1 MVSNREQILS
11 GKCLETNDL
20 EIWVKVKG
28 QGHDL
33 DIELYI
39 ILVFF
44 CSYQL
49 KIRAISFRMVILPQN
64 KYPHCYIWPK
74 IVFL

>member
-33 DIELYI
+33 DIEFYI

-44 CSYQL
+44 LQL
-49 KIRAISFRMVILPQN
+49 STQN
-64 KYPHCYIWPK
+64 
-74 IVFL
+74 

>member
-11 GKCLETNDL
+11 GKCLGTNDL

-33 DIELYI
+33 DFELYLFLRFLAI
-39 ILVFF
+39 FEVF
-44 CSYQL
+44 
-49 KIRAISFRMVILPQN
+49 
-64 KYPHCYIWPK
+64 
-74 IVFL
+74 